1 MLLEDVIRFNLPRIF
16 SHLGY
21 THFEA
26 HMFKVTRD
34 AEIDIDNDIST
45 TFIQKIEKGVKNRRK
60 AHAIRFLYDKRMNKG
75 LLEFLIRKLNLSH
88 RDSIIPGGYIRNFR
102 DFMDFPAILPN
113 SPPRLSRFNILFW
126 QNHCVFVM

>member
-1 MLLEDVIRFNLPRIF
+1 MLLEDLIRFNLPRIF

-21 THFEA
+21 TRFEA
-26 HMFKVTRD
+26 HMFKVTKD

-60 AHAIRFLYDKRMNKG
+60 AQAIRFLYDKKMNTG

-88 RDSIIPGGYIRNFR
+88 RDSIIPGGAYSQF
-102 DFMDFPAILPN
+102 
-113 SPPRLSRFNILFW
+113 SRFYGFSCNTS
-126 QNHCVFVM
+126 